1 MNLIYRPCPSDL
13 LIRLFGERLSFD
25 TGPVVAGGA
34 ARLLWFNEL
43 APLVKYTQSR
53 SVAKSDIDVFVYN
66 GFRQFET
73 TRDYIEQQYNRRKT
87 QPRVTRTG
95 FDIVSLASDIPTSRF
110 ETPNAISYNNCELDH
125 RYYTIQLIKQSRQGL
140 LGLFDSF
147 DLVNCHFATDGRTV
161 VATSEAVAAWQE
173 NKLVRNPGCQQ
184 DVKLDRMLKYLTL
197 GLMPDRTLWT
207 SIMKKTV
214 EARTAGGFPDA
225 DYEF

>member
-1 MNLIYRPCPSDL
+1 MNLVYRPCPSDL
-13 LIRLFGERLSFD
+13 LIRLFGEQLSFF
-25 TGPVVAGGA
+25 TGPIVAGGA

-73 TRDYIEQQYNRRKT
+73 TRDYIEQQYNRRKP
-87 QPRVTRTG
+87 QPRVTTTA
-95 FDIVSLASDIPTSRF
+95 FDLACAIPTPRF
-110 ETPNAISYNNCELDH
+110 ETHNAISYNNCELDG
-125 RYYTIQLIKQSRQGL
+125 RYYNIQLIKHSRQGL
-140 LGLFDSF
+140 LGIFDSF

-161 VATSEAVAAWQE
+161 VATAEAVAAWQA
-173 NKLVRNPGCQQ
+173 NKLVRNPDCQQ

-197 GLMPDRTLWT
+197 GLMPDRTLWN